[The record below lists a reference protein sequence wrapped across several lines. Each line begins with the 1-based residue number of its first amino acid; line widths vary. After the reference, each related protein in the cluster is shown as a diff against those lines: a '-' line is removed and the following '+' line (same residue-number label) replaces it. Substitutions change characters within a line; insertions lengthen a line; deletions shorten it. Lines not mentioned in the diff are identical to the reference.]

1 MRPGIVKLAIK
12 TLISDNS
19 PGLVSGMTRGGE
31 SLSIASITTSRL
43 TQWSEHQFGFAVDIG
58 EMREWLDRPEAGSG
72 AMSRATVVANAPRR
86 AEYDV
91 DIRIAGQSF
100 REKDEGRGETVEMH
114 ETATRQFDLLLAR
127 TVQLFRANP
136 EFQSVSPVFTIGVKQ
151 DGQRDQS
158 IRVRNWSGV
167 YDGKAGAKKPQ
178 LFASITFTA
187 ETCGEPAPS

>member
-1 MRPGIVKLAIK
+1 VLPGIVKLTIK

-19 PGLVSGMTRGGE
+19 SDLVSGMTRGSDDLE
-31 SLSIASITTSRL
+31 ITSITTSRI
-43 TQWSEHQFGFAVDIG
+43 TQWAQSGFGFVVDVG
-58 EMREWLDRPEAGSG
+58 EVREWFDRPRAGTG
-72 AMSRATVVANAPRR
+72 AMSRATVVANAPKH

-100 REKDEGRGETVEMH
+100 QESDEGRGETIELH

-127 TVQLFRANP
+127 TVQLFRDNP
-136 EFQSVSPVFTIGVKQ
+136 EFQSADPVFTIGVKQ
-151 DGQRDQS
+151 DEQRDQA

-167 YDGKAGAKKPQ
+167 YEGRAGAKKPQ

-187 ETCGEPAPS
+187 ETCGEPASS

>member
-1 MRPGIVKLAIK
+1 MRPGIVKLTIK

-43 TQWSEHQFGFAVDIG
+43 TQWSEHQFGFVVDIG
-58 EMREWLDRPEAGSG
+58 EMREGFNKSEAGSG
-72 AMSRATVVANAPRR
+72 AISRAAVVANAPKHN
-86 AEYDV
+86 EYDV

-100 REKDEGRGETVEMH
+100 RETGEGRGETVEMH
-114 ETATRQFDLLLAR
+114 ETATGQFDLLLAR

-136 EFQSVSPVFTIGVKQ
+136 EFQSAGPIFTIGVKR
-151 DGQRDQS
+151 DEQRDQN

-167 YDGKAGAKKPQ
+167 YDGRAGAKKPQ